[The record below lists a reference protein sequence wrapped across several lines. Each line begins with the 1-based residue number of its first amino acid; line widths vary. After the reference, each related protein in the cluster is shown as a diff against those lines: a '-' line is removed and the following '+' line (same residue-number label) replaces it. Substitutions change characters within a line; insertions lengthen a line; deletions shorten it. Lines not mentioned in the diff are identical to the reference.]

1 MVFEYVSEGDLVK
14 YFKVNPLL
22 EEDHLKRFFY
32 KILKGVDYL
41 HENQIIHRDLKL
53 DNILIDR
60 NMNPKI
66 CDFGIS
72 SVYDPNKKIIDTGGT
87 PAYLSPEVIKAEG
100 NVNLKS
106 DIWSLG
112 ILLYLLGYGV
122 VPFQAKNMQSL
133 YNKIIIGKYK
143 FPECD

>member
-1 MVFEYVSEGDLVK
+1 MVFEYVSDGDLVK
-14 YFKVNPLL
+14 YFKFNPLL
-22 EEDHLKRFFY
+22 EEDNLKKFFY
-32 KILKGVDYL
+32 KILKGIDYL

-53 DNILIDR
+53 DNILIDK

-72 SVYDPNKKIIDTGGT
+72 SEYDETKNIIDTGGT

-100 NVNLKS
+100 NVCPKS

-112 ILLYLLGYGV
+112 VLLYLLGYGV
-122 VPFQAKNMQSL
+122 VPF
-133 YNKIIIGKYK
+133 
-143 FPECD
+143 